1 MMLRSGGAAS
11 LSRASHRYV
20 SCTGART
27 ISGLTYASTLQKP
40 KSRLVGVQNSK
51 PLALVAH
58 KPFTT
63 SLQRYATHPG
73 TPFDKI
79 DKKHEE
85 EVEYEKIVPHPEE
98 VSGTSSV
105 HELFHEKGIDEV
117 EKDEDMLAGVKS
129 DLQVIKATF
138 ALDEVPREALIIG
151 MAGVLPYLATS
162 LSTVYLAFDI
172 NHASETGSGF
182 LFSPHVAE
190 QLLHIIEPLQ
200 VGYGAVILSFLG
212 AIHWGL
218 EWAKYGGV
226 HGYPRYAY
234 GVVAPAVAWPTI
246 LLPVEYALISQFCAF
261 TFLYFADARAVVRGW
276 APHWFSTYRFVLTF
290 IVGASIVA
298 SLIGRGQIADQ
309 INKLPSPADRV
320 KALRDMQLGAMETE
334 ERYKRSRIAAGDEE
348 ADEDEE
354 EEEE

>member
-1 MMLRSGGAAS
+1 M
-11 LSRASHRYV
+11 
-20 SCTGART
+20 
-27 ISGLTYASTLQKP
+27 
-40 KSRLVGVQNSK
+40 
-51 PLALVAH
+51 
-58 KPFTT
+58 
-63 SLQRYATHPG
+63 
-73 TPFDKI
+73 
-79 DKKHEE
+79 
-85 EVEYEKIVPHPEE
+85 
-98 VSGTSSV
+98 
-105 HELFHEKGIDEV
+105 
-117 EKDEDMLAGVKS
+117 
-129 DLQVIKATF
+129 
-138 ALDEVPREALIIG
+138 
-151 MAGVLPYLATS
+151 
-162 LSTVYLAFDI
+162 
-172 NHASETGSGF
+172 
-182 LFSPHVAE
+182 
-190 QLLHIIEPLQ
+190 
-200 VGYGAVILSFLG
+200 
-212 AIHWGL
+212 
-218 EWAKYGGV
+218 

-334 ERYKRSRIAAGDEE
+334 ERYKRARIAAEDEA